1 MNTRIRIFTLCAL
14 IWGVLSA
21 WAQGNTLTIPDV
33 TVAPGRSV
41 YLPIQ
46 MNNTSNVVGVQF
58 TLTVQNG
65 ITLDTSTA
73 TLTERADGHTM
84 KFSKTGTNQYMA
96 VIFSPENKPFIG
108 RAGDLITVKLTAS
121 ASLKEG
127 FVSPMT
133 LSEVVLGA
141 PDGSNIS
148 TGHQA
153 GRVLC
158 AKSPD
163 LEVSNVSFSGNT
175 LSPQGTLSLNWQV
188 SNIGGISTGP
198 GWSEHILLETAGGT
212 VKELGTVYY
221 DQSLS
226 AGGVVSRN
234 ADITVPFVLGIDGDA
249 FIRVRL
255 VPNRDTGET
264 EGLQHNNS
272 AFTSSAIR
280 VEKALKVSPE
290 NAEVDEAE
298 ESLVK
303 FLLTRSG
310 DTTKEGSFTI
320 AKNSD
325 SRIQLPE
332 SVTIPAGQS
341 GVVFYAQIKANNIMD
356 GDSEVTINISGTDYG
371 QVSAQLS
378 IDDDILPNLGI
389 ESDAQDV
396 EEGQAIKFRIT
407 TERAS
412 SNDIALALTCDL
424 PKRFDIPSDIKIP
437 AGETEVEVT
446 VTAKD
451 DDVPNVEEV
460 VTFTVTAARHN
471 PASMNTVLTD
481 NDVPTLQL
489 EITPSAISESAGP
502 LAITA
507 KLKRTDNIDK
517 VVTVK
522 LSDDSEG
529 NLYYGRQS
537 IVMEKGV
544 EEVTLNLGPLDNSI
558 VDGERTYNISAAV
571 WIASCS
577 CNANNGT
584 SGGVVTVPLT
594 IYDNDGPT
602 LTMTSAASVLKEGGE
617 MTVTVK
623 HNTVTV
629 NPVTVNLSCDHE
641 TDIEFPQTVNIPAG
655 KNEVSFTVK
664 SKANDITNDGYIAT
678 LKATSE
684 GFATGNIIFTVSDQT
699 LPDAQITELALS
711 EEEVA
716 VGETLSVEVAVTNT
730 GTYELPEQTKIGI
743 YTNYSSTAIATLYLQ
758 KALPEGETI
767 VLQREIVLPS
777 AIGTFN
783 VYAIAN
789 DGNDV
794 KELCYTNN
802 SSKIRPVRTV
812 SPYTVT
818 IHSDKSVYNP
828 GETVKFSGFITGNE
842 VAGQDVEV
850 YVINDNYRHIL
861 KVKTDDAGAFCTDYT
876 PYTGQMGHF
885 VAGACY
891 PKEGLYDEM
900 LAFDFYGV
908 KRVPNKAI
916 TCEVLLG
923 ETYSGTY
930 QLVNP
935 GNLSLNNV
943 SVEVLSKPHNC
954 NISVTCPDHIDA
966 NSSIDVAYQID
977 ATAVSEGYD
986 WQGIKLML
994 RTEEGVSYPTTLY
1007 YYCRNKQGQLRA
1019 EVTRIKTTMLKG
1031 TSRDYPFQIINTGE
1045 GETGTISVEIPSW
1058 MNTVTPRE
1066 MASLEY
1072 GESATI
1078 ILRLTPTEDM
1088 QINVPISG
1096 SIGINC
1102 ENGQGLSLPFY
1113 IEPVSES
1120 TGTMT
1125 IDVCDENTYYTA
1137 EQPHLEGATVT
1148 VSHPTT
1154 GAKITSGTTG
1164 KDGIFQAVL
1173 PEGYYAVSVSAPNH
1187 TSYRNNL
1194 LVDPGIENTTVVN
1207 LSIEAITIDWKVEE
1221 TTVQDEYKIVS
1232 TVKYETNV
1240 PVPVVELSVP
1250 QSIDAK
1256 ALPEGESLIFYATLT
1271 NKGLITAEDVQL
1283 ELPTGFKALE
1293 FEALSNNEPFN
1304 LAPQQSVLI
1313 PVKVSHISTSSSQ
1326 SMARI
1331 KPIDDDPCVGQPG
1344 TLYYWDCGLDRKW
1357 HRYKVSLQLGSCN
1370 SNDSTTWDNNG
1381 NGTYGG
1387 GIYRGGGYRWRP
1399 STGPGAN
1406 IGGSNIHFGSST
1418 NNSAVSTDEDQD
1430 CEPCQNKFL
1439 IDLVDCGL
1447 QLIPAYKV
1455 LKEVLNCVGSI
1466 RNLIETTKKG
1476 NVKDIA
1482 YGTLEATTSC
1492 IAAKRAGAGDKNTT
1506 RQAERQQALED
1517 ILMTLSQLKAQQ
1529 SQGESLDGEGI
1540 IETLVSLASSL
1551 ATLAGWDFDNVEKI
1565 LCPVKL
1571 FLPCEYEGDD
1581 NGESGS
1587 TPNKAIKSKVTTDTT
1602 TPSYIIEFRQN
1613 LAFPF
1618 IQQLTLIGL
1627 RYEFFGDADW
1637 MNVEQ
1642 DQLYTFFDTFTASQ
1656 NPEGLVSEENY
1667 ETLIDAKPESIS
1679 RHQVI
1684 KFIERWNNSLSQN
1697 TDEPHFDCNKIAG
1710 YYDMIASVNSAIV
1723 DKGFESVAELYESSF
1738 EKCKST
1744 AEESKSVCASITLQF
1759 SQQMVMTRQAFR
1771 GTLTVFNG
1779 NETTAMTDVKLTLEV
1794 KDADGNLATSHEFQI
1809 NPESLTG
1816 FEGQLDLG
1824 DGWTLGANET
1834 GVATILFIPTKYA
1847 APMVEKPYSFG
1858 GTLSYVD
1865 PFTGLTV
1872 TRTLAPVVLT
1882 VKPSPNLDLTY
1893 FMQRDIKG
1901 DDPLTEAIEPC
1912 EEAEFSL
1919 LINNTG
1925 YGDATDVRMYTEQ
1938 PQIIENEKG
1947 LLIDFELISSQLNGG
1962 EKTLALGGTV
1972 ATDFGTIPAKS
1983 TAYAQW
1989 WIKSSLLGHFTD
2001 YDIEATHVT
2010 SYGNPDLSLLNE
2022 VTIHELIRSIDAN
2035 ETDTKVIGFLAN
2047 DIVDAED
2054 TPDMLYLSNGEV
2066 EKVFQAQTADIQ
2078 KISDTDYMLKV
2089 IADKSGW
2096 NYGNITDPTYGVSTL
2111 KRVVRQ
2117 RDGKDMSLRNFWQTD
2132 CTLRDGKDPLYENR
2146 IHFADDMDAANNET
2160 YILTFEPVPEL
2171 ILEVASFENV
2181 PEEGSLSTEPL
2192 EHVKVIFNKTV
2203 NPSTFSSEDISL
2215 AVQGVKQDI
2224 SSIGIS
2230 TDDNKTFTLDLTGI
2244 NETIGNGYF
2253 VLTVNTSGITDSEGY
2268 LGKNGKQ
2275 TGWIMFRD
2283 GLVELNSET
2292 YPKSAGTI
2300 QKQTVPSRAVAQA
2313 STEQI
2318 EDKATYGSTIRLT
2331 TIPNEGYIFKNWTIN
2346 GEIVSTEKELE
2357 YVALNDMDIKANYS
2371 LKTYAVNIAE
2381 SDDGGTISGAASGV
2395 YSYGD
2400 VLKLAAT
2407 AHEDFVFDGWMVNG
2421 KLLGHDNKQ
2430 SVVVDEVKDIKAIFR
2445 REIFHQ
2451 ALIMERG
2458 WNWIS
2463 TFVNDTIPIN
2473 ELPFS
2478 VTHIISQFD
2487 ETIDDPVYGMTGG
2500 IDMLLPGVAYKMKT
2514 AYSVMKSF
2522 KGHLYNLT
2530 DAPIELHSGWNW
2542 ISYPYVEE
2550 RNLNEVLVNASEGDY
2565 ITSQLGFA
2573 EYMDGNWEGTLTYF
2587 TPGCGYIYKSGED
2600 KVLEFDFT
2608 QTTSEATAMRASAT
2622 GYDISDSEIDVHKY
2636 PSTMNIIA
2644 QVTATPY
2651 DIDDSQCCIY
2661 AFAGNE
2667 CRGKSKYIGGKH
2679 YLTVYGDDA
2688 TGITF
2693 VIENTS
2699 NGNTYIANESLNFR
2713 QDVIGSRKSPFI
2725 LTLSG
2730 PTEINS
2736 INGEGHRLKIYTPDG
2751 RLVGTDAT
2759 AEALK
2764 TLRHGI
2770 YIINGQ
2776 KFMVK

>member
-41 YLPIQ
+41 YLPMQ

-73 TLTERADGHTM
+73 TLTDRADGHTM
-84 KFSKTGTNQYMA
+84 KFNKTGTNQYMA

-188 SNIGGISTGP
+188 SNIGGIATGP

-356 GDSEVTINISGTDYG
+356 GDSDVTINISGTDYG

-396 EEGQAIKFRIT
+396 EEGQAIQFRIT

-517 VVTVK
+517 VVTIK

-529 NLYYGRQS
+529 SLYYGRQS

-544 EEVTLNLGPLDNSI
+544 EEVTLNLGPIDNSF

-577 CNANNGT
+577 CSANNGT

-641 TDIEFPQTVNIPAG
+641 ADIEFPQIVNIPVG
-655 KNEVSFTVK
+655 ENEVSFTVK
-664 SKANDITNDGYIAT
+664 SKANDITDDGYIAT

-716 VGETLSVEVAVTNT
+716 VGETLLVEVAVTNT

-812 SPYTVT
+812 SPYTVN

-828 GETVKFSGFITGNE
+828 GETVRISGFITGNE

-861 KVKTDDAGAFCTDYT
+861 KVKTDDTGAFCTDYT

-891 PKEGLYDEM
+891 PKEGLHDEM

-908 KRVPNKAI
+908 RQVPNKAI

-986 WQGIKLML
+986 WQEIKLML
-994 RTEEGVSYPTTLY
+994 RTEEGISYSTTLY
-1007 YYCRNKQGQLRA
+1007 YYCRNKQGQLKA
-1019 EVTRIKTTMLKG
+1019 EVTRINTTMIKG

-1066 MASLEY
+1066 MASLGY
-1072 GESATI
+1072 GESATV

-1164 KDGIFQAVL
+1164 KDGIFQTVL

-1313 PVKVSHISTSSSQ
+1313 PVKVSHISTPSSQ

-1331 KPIDDDPCVGQPG
+1331 KPIDDDPCATQVG
-1344 TLYYWDCGLDRKW
+1344 TLYSWDCGMDRQW
-1357 HRYKVSLQLGSCN
+1357 HRYDVALQLGSCN
-1370 SNDSTTWDNNG
+1370 SQDSSTWDNPG

-1387 GIYRGGGYRWRP
+1387 GRYGWRP
-1399 STGPGAN
+1399 TPGPGAN
-1406 IGGSNIHFGSST
+1406 IGGSNIHFGASS
-1418 NNSAVSTDEDQD
+1418 NNSSISTDEDKG
-1430 CEPCQNKFL
+1430 CEPCQNRLFYTMAKCAVKHVP
-1439 IDLVDCGL
+1439 IISDVWDIIGWVRDPIGSAKDKAIGAIHDYIGKKIPIYGWVRKIIGYREIYDDCLKPLL
-1447 QLIPAYKV
+1447 QPCDREGADTSSAKART
-1455 LKEVLNCVGSI
+1455 N
-1466 RNLIETTKKG
+1466 NKKQSDYPSYVTEYQ
-1476 NVKDIA
+1476 N
-1482 YGTLEATTSC
+1482 
-1492 IAAKRAGAGDKNTT
+1492 
-1506 RQAERQQALED
+1506 
-1517 ILMTLSQLKAQQ
+1517 TLSYLL
-1529 SQGESLDGEGI
+1529 S
-1540 IETLVSLASSL
+1540 ASD
-1551 ATLAGWDFDNVEKI
+1551 ARINKFTE
-1565 LCPVKL
+1565 L
-1571 FLPCEYEGDD
+1571 FGDD
-1581 NGESGS
+1581 NWLNVNPDELNS
-1587 TPNKAIKSKVTTDTT
+1587 
-1602 TPSYIIEFRQN
+1602 FM
-1613 LAFPF
+1613 LAFDDY
-1618 IQQLTLIGL
+1618 IELTITEDELMS
-1627 RYEFFGDADW
+1627 YK
-1637 MNVEQ
+1637 
-1642 DQLYTFFDTFTASQ
+1642 
-1656 NPEGLVSEENY
+1656 PEG
-1667 ETLIDAKPESIS
+1667 IS
-1679 RHQVI
+1679 NEMFQRFVT
-1684 KFIERWNNSLSQN
+1684 RWHN
-1697 TDEPHFDCNKIAG
+1697 TINEVDSDNKIDLDKISEWNRTMNEVLEFVANKG
-1710 YYDMIASVNSAIV
+1710 YEKISDYYKVVEEEFVNKLNDSQ
-1723 DKGFESVAELYESSF
+1723 S
-1738 EKCKST
+1738 
-1744 AEESKSVCASITLQF
+1744 SVCASITLQF

-2331 TIPNEGYIFKNWTIN
+2331 TIPNEGYILKNWTIN

>member
-121 ASLKEG
+121 ASLEEG

-188 SNIGGISTGP
+188 SNIGGIATGP
-198 GWSEHILLETAGGT
+198 GWSEHILLETAEGT

-298 ESLVK
+298 EPLVK

-310 DTTKEGSFTI
+310 DTSKEESFTI

-356 GDSEVTINISGTDYG
+356 GDSDVAINISGTDYG
-371 QVSAQLS
+371 QVPAQLF

-517 VVTVK
+517 VVTIK

-529 NLYYGRQS
+529 SLYYGRQS

-544 EEVTLNLGPLDNSI
+544 EEVTLNLGPIDNSF

-577 CNANNGT
+577 CSANNGT

-629 NPVTVNLSCDHE
+629 KPVTVNLSCDHE
-641 TDIEFPQTVNIPAG
+641 ADIEFPQTVNIPVG
-655 KNEVSFTVK
+655 ENEVSFTVK
-664 SKANDITNDGYIAT
+664 SKANDITDDGYIAT

-711 EEEVA
+711 EEEVS
-716 VGETLSVEVAVTNT
+716 VGETLSVKVAVTNT

-812 SPYTVT
+812 SPYTVN

-828 GETVKFSGFITGNE
+828 GETVRISGFITGNE

-861 KVKTDDAGAFCTDYT
+861 KVKTDDTGAFCTDYT

-891 PKEGLYDEM
+891 PKEGLHDEM
-900 LAFDFYGV
+900 LTFDFYGV
-908 KRVPNKAI
+908 RQVPNKAI
-916 TCEVLLG
+916 TCEALLG
-923 ETYSGTY
+923 DTYSGAY
-930 QLVNP
+930 KLVNP
-935 GNLSLNNV
+935 GNLPLNNV
-943 SVEVLSKPHNC
+943 SVEVLSKPENC

-986 WQGIKLML
+986 WQEIKLML

-1007 YYCRNKQGQLRA
+1007 YYCRNKQGQLKA
-1019 EVTRIKTTMLKG
+1019 EVTRIKTTMIKG

-1066 MASLEY
+1066 MASLGY
-1072 GESATI
+1072 GESATV

-1164 KDGIFQAVL
+1164 KDGIFQTVL

-1194 LVDPGIENTTVVN
+1194 LVDPGIDNTTVVN

-1293 FEALSNNEPFN
+1293 FEALSNNEPFD

-1313 PVKVSHISTSSSQ
+1313 PVKVSHVSTSPLQ
-1326 SMARI
+1326 SMARV
-1331 KPIDDDPCVGQPG
+1331 KPIDNDPCVSQVG
-1344 TLYYWDCGLDRKW
+1344 TLYSWDCGKDRKW
-1357 HRYKVSLQLGSCN
+1357 HRYGIALQLGSCN
-1370 SNDSTTWDNNG
+1370 SNDPSTWDNPG
-1381 NGTYGG
+1381 NGTYGYGTERDGYGPTYGPGIG
-1387 GIYRGGGYRWRP
+1387 GGGGYYG
-1399 STGPGAN
+1399 SSSGS
-1406 IGGSNIHFGSST
+1406 SNITSY
-1418 NNSAVSTDEDQD
+1418 QD
-1430 CEPCQNKFL
+1430 NGCEPCQNRFL
-1439 IDLVDCGL
+1439 IKAGL
-1447 QLIPAYKV
+1447 
-1455 LKEVLNCVGSI
+1455 
-1466 RNLIETTKKG
+1466 
-1476 NVKDIA
+1476 
-1482 YGTLEATTSC
+1482 C
-1492 IAAKRAGAGDKNTT
+1492 IAGFIPYLGCVTG
-1506 RQAERQQALED
+1506 LG
-1517 ILMTLSQLKAQQ
+1517 SC
-1529 SQGESLDGEGI
+1529 
-1540 IETLVSLASSL
+1540 
-1551 ATLAGWDFDNVEKI
+1551 GWDMSHGKHGWRNYAGCVTGAVG
-1565 LCPVKL
+1565 CVVGPVGWVANAIGCIIS
-1571 FLPCEYEGDD
+1571 FTEPCDLEG
-1581 NGESGS
+1581 EETSQSRRKTKTKGS
-1587 TPNKAIKSKVTTDTT
+1587 SY
-1602 TPSYIIEFRQN
+1602 PSYIEDFQKKSEIPLKE
-1613 LAFPF
+1613 
-1618 IQQLTLIGL
+1618 LTAYKNYLL
-1627 RYEFFGDADW
+1627 EFFG
-1637 MNVEQ
+1637 
-1642 DQLYTFFDTFTASQ
+1642 
-1656 NPEGLVSEENY
+1656 SEEWISIDNSNELELLLWKLEEDHSLY
-1667 ETLIDAKPESIS
+1667 IDYKDYLDVKPSGITSKTLKD
-1679 RHQVI
+1679 
-1684 KFIERWNNSLSQN
+1684 FIERLNNTTQFYETNISSDNYIDVKKLN
-1697 TDEPHFDCNKIAG
+1697 DYITEILKAEEECTAMG
-1710 YYDMIASVNSAIV
+1710 YSSTSDMFINAYN
-1723 DKGFESVAELYESSF
+1723 D
-1738 EKCKST
+1738 CKSKL
-1744 AEESKSVCASITLQF
+1744 EEDLSSVCASITLQF

-1779 NETTAMTDVKLTLEV
+1779 NKTTAMTDVKLTLEV
-1794 KDADGNLATSHEFQI
+1794 KDGDGNLATSHEFQI
-1809 NPESLTG
+1809 NPESITG
-1816 FEGQLDLG
+1816 FEGQLNLG

-1947 LLIDFELISSQLNGG
+1947 LLIDFELMSSQLNGG

-2215 AVQGVKQDI
+2215 AVQGVKQDVK
-2224 SSIGIS
+2224 SVGIS
-2230 TDDNKTFTLDLTGI
+2230 TDDNKTFTLDFTGI

-2292 YPKSAGTI
+2292 YPESAGTI

-2421 KLLGHDNKQ
+2421 KLLGHDNEQ
-2430 SVVVDEVKDIKAIFR
+2430 TVVVDEVKDIKAIFR

-2451 ALIMERG
+2451 ALIMKRG

-2463 TFVNDTIPIN
+2463 TFVNDTIPIY

-2550 RNLNEVLVNASEGDY
+2550 RNLNEVLVNATEGDY

-2573 EYMDGNWEGTLTYF
+2573 EYMDGNWEGTLTDF

-2608 QTTSEATAMRASAT
+2608 QTTSETMAMRASST

-2679 YLTVYGDDA
+2679 YLTAYGDDA

-2713 QDVIGSRKSPFI
+2713 QDVIGSRTSPFI

-2730 PTEINS
+2730 PTDINS
-2736 INGEGHRLKIYTPDG
+2736 INGEAHRLKIYTPDG

>member
-121 ASLKEG
+121 ASLEEG

-141 PDGSNIS
+141 PDGSNIC

-188 SNIGGISTGP
+188 SNIGGIATGP
-198 GWSEHILLETAGGT
+198 GWSEHILLETAEGIA
-212 VKELGTVYY
+212 KELGTVYY
-221 DQSLS
+221 DQSLNT
-226 AGGVVSRN
+226 GGVVSRN
-234 ADITVPFVLGIDGDA
+234 ADINVPFVLGIDGDA
-249 FIRVRL
+249 YIRVRL

-298 ESLVK
+298 EPLVK

-310 DTTKEGSFTI
+310 DTSKEESFTI
-320 AKNSD
+320 AKNND

-356 GDSEVTINISGTDYG
+356 GDSDVTINISGTDYG

-602 LTMTSAASVLKEGGE
+602 LSMTSAASVLKEGGE
-617 MTVTVK
+617 MMITVTR
-623 HNTVTV
+623 NADIA
-629 NPVTVNLSCDHE
+629 NPLA
-641 TDIEFPQTVNIPAG
+641 VNIESNYDADLVYPSTITIQSGEAS
-655 KNEVSFTVK
+655 VSFVVT
-664 SKANDITNDGYIAT
+664 SKGNEITENGVTA
-678 LKATSE
+678 LLSAKAE
-684 GFATGNIIFTVSDQT
+684 GFATGNVWFAISDQT
-699 LPDAQITELALS
+699 LPDAQITALKPLVK
-711 EEEVA
+711 EYFYNDEIGFCIQIA
-716 VGETLSVEVAVTNT
+716 NT
-730 GTYELPEQTKIGI
+730 GNAELPSNALIQLYKSDNSVVAEY
-743 YTNYSSTAIATLYLQ
+743 YTQ
-758 KALPEGETI
+758 
-767 VLQREIVLPS
+767 S
-777 AIGTFN
+777 AIPAGVSVDLNMTFKPSLSIGRN
-783 VYAIAN
+783 SFYAIINPEKKA
-789 DGNDV
+789 
-794 KELCYTNN
+794 KELNYANN
-802 SSKIRPVRTV
+802 TSSFADIQIL
-812 SPYTVT
+812 SPFTTTTKVAKT
-818 IHSDKSVYNP
+818 ILGKN
-828 GETVKFSGFITGNE
+828 EEIQISGKATGRQIANAE
-842 VAGQDVEV
+842 IDV
-850 YVINDNYRHIL
+850 YVINRGYRHVITT
-861 KVKTDDAGAFCTDYT
+861 KTDAEGSFTAKYK
-876 PYTGQMGHF
+876 PYENQSGHF
-885 VAGACY
+885 SVGACFHGEQLNVEQCY
-891 PKEGLYDEM
+891 
-900 LAFDFYGV
+900 FDIYAIDVKNSSPTCDIANGDSFTGKFY
-908 KRVPNKAI
+908 
-916 TCEVLLG
+916 
-923 ETYSGTY
+923 
-930 QLVNP
+930 
-935 GNLSLNNV
+935 LSNNGILPLNNV
-943 SVEVLSKPHNC
+943 KASL
-954 NISVTCPDHIDA
+954 
-966 NSSIDVAYQID
+966 
-977 ATAVSEGYD
+977 VSE
-986 WQGIKLML
+986 I
-994 RTEEGVSYPTTLY
+994 T
-1007 YYCRNKQGQLRA
+1007 NA
-1019 EVTRIKTTMLKG
+1019 EVTISETPINIAGGETKEVSYTIKGLTVSPSLEWQTAKVTFVCDEGATATSAINYYIREPKAQLKADVV
-1031 TSRDYPFQIINTGE
+1031 SINTSVTIGNE
-1045 GETGTISVEIPSW
+1045 RKFYITLSNLGKSETGKISFVTPSWIRVEGAQTLQSMTMGETTEVALVIS
-1058 MNTVTPRE
+1058 TT
-1066 MASLEY
+1066 
-1072 GESATI
+1072 
-1078 ILRLTPTEDM
+1078 DHM
-1088 QINVPISG
+1088 QANVPVTGNIA
-1096 SIGINC
+1096 INC
-1102 ENGQGLSLPFY
+1102 DNGNGITIPFN
-1113 IEPVSES
+1113 IEPVSS
-1120 TGTMT
+1120 ATGFLS
-1125 IDVCDENTYYTA
+1125 IDVCDEFTYYTSDS
-1137 EQPHLEGATVT
+1137 PHVAGASIEVK
-1148 VSHPTT
+1148 HPTT
-1154 GAKITSGTTG
+1154 GKVIIAGTTNEQG
-1164 KDGIFQAVL
+1164 LFNVEL
-1173 PEGYYAVSVSAPNH
+1173 PEGYYTITVNAYKH
-1187 TSYRNNL
+1187 ETYTNNIY
-1194 LVDPGIENTTVVN
+1194 VDPERTRNVVVN
-1207 LSIEAITIDWKVEE
+1207 IGYTAITYNWNVEE
-1221 TTVQDEYKIVS
+1221 TEVEDEYKLV
-1232 TVKYETNV
+1232 TKVNYETNV
-1240 PVPVVELSVP
+1240 PLPVVV
-1250 QSIDAK
+1250 IG
-1256 ALPEGESLIFYATLT
+1256 LPEKIDGDNMKAGESTIINVTVT
-1271 NKGLITAEDVQL
+1271 NKGLLPALNNTITLPKDTEEWLFESLVSIEPFDLPSQQSIVIPVRITRLIDYTENQRMAKSVATDMMDNFSNCMFHIKDTYEAVCGDTLRNNESIERMAMKMCGIAATGATIFNYLSNLYYAGIGSGVSSSLGKPAGGQNKSGTSTTQHTTLSEQSFSMCNPCDAKKAEDLFEVIIGKTYLGGINDGMNESIKILKDPNYQEKQRL
-1283 ELPTGFKALE
+1283 VVTAAGL
-1293 FEALSNNEPFN
+1293 EALRE
-1304 LAPQQSVLI
+1304 
-1313 PVKVSHISTSSSQ
+1313 
-1326 SMARI
+1326 
-1331 KPIDDDPCVGQPG
+1331 
-1344 TLYYWDCGLDRKW
+1344 
-1357 HRYKVSLQLGSCN
+1357 SLQEAAKAYAERRTGLNVS
-1370 SNDSTTWDNNG
+1370 DIWD
-1381 NGTYGG
+1381 
-1387 GIYRGGGYRWRP
+1387 
-1399 STGPGAN
+1399 
-1406 IGGSNIHFGSST
+1406 FGEALWDIIQVTRISST
-1418 NNSAVSTDEDQD
+1418 
-1430 CEPCQNKFL
+1430 PCQNQTPGSPMKTKESKDDSRSWQAKYNEVAAQEADYLENFYSIL
-1439 IDLVDCGL
+1439 FELFGDTTWFGNDFENKLSYAVNLTEKENLSIDEILESRPASITSEQAITLYNRLNGL
-1447 QLIPAYKV
+1447 DATNTIDASK
-1455 LKEVLNCVGSI
+1455 
-1466 RNLIETTKKG
+1466 
-1476 NVKDIA
+1476 
-1482 YGTLEATTSC
+1482 LE
-1492 IAAKRAGAGDKNTT
+1492 
-1506 RQAERQQALED
+1506 EL
-1517 ILMTLSQLKAQQ
+1517 
-1529 SQGESLDGEGI
+1529 
-1540 IETLVSLASSL
+1540 
-1551 ATLAGWDFDNVEKI
+1551 VEKNM
-1565 LCPVKL
+1565 
-1571 FLPCEYEGDD
+1571 E
-1581 NGESGS
+1581 
-1587 TPNKAIKSKVTTDTT
+1587 
-1602 TPSYIIEFRQN
+1602 
-1613 LAFPF
+1613 
-1618 IQQLTLIGL
+1618 
-1627 RYEFFGDADW
+1627 
-1637 MNVEQ
+1637 M
-1642 DQLYTFFDTFTASQ
+1642 
-1656 NPEGLVSEENY
+1656 
-1667 ETLIDAKPESIS
+1667 
-1679 RHQVI
+1679 
-1684 KFIERWNNSLSQN
+1684 
-1697 TDEPHFDCNKIAG
+1697 DEIAV
-1710 YYDMIASVNSAIV
+1710 AE
-1723 DKGFESVAELYESSF
+1723 GFESLADRFVNAYDICAKMYQEESS
-1738 EKCKST
+1738 
-1744 AEESKSVCASITLQF
+1744 SVCASITLQF

-1947 LLIDFELISSQLNGG
+1947 LLIDFELMSSQLNGG

-1989 WIKSSLLGHFTD
+1989 WIRSSLLGHFTD
-2001 YDIEATHVT
+2001 YNIEATHVT

-2253 VLTVNTSGITDSEGY
+2253 VLTVNTSGITDSEGF

-2421 KLLGHDNKQ
+2421 KLLGHDNEQ

-2573 EYMDGNWEGTLTYF
+2573 EYMDGNWEGTLTDF

-2730 PTEINS
+2730 PTDINS

>member
-58 TLTVQNG
+58 TITVQNG

-188 SNIGGISTGP
+188 SNIGGIATGP

-356 GDSEVTINISGTDYG
+356 GDSDVTINISGTDYG

-502 LAITA
+502 LATTA
-507 KLKRTDNIDK
+507 RLKRTDNIDK
-517 VVTVK
+517 VVTIK

-529 NLYYGRQS
+529 SLYYGRQS

-544 EEVTLNLGPLDNSI
+544 EEVTLNLGPIDNSF

-577 CNANNGT
+577 CSANNGT

-641 TDIEFPQTVNIPAG
+641 ADIEFPQIVNIPVG
-655 KNEVSFTVK
+655 ENEVSFTVK
-664 SKANDITNDGYIAT
+664 SKANDITDDGYIAT

-716 VGETLSVEVAVTNT
+716 VGETLLVEVAVTNT

-812 SPYTVT
+812 SPYTVN

-828 GETVKFSGFITGNE
+828 GETVRISGFITGNE

-861 KVKTDDAGAFCTDYT
+861 KVKTDDTGAFCTDYT

-908 KRVPNKAI
+908 KQIPNKAI
-916 TCEVLLG
+916 TCEVVLG

-935 GNLSLNNV
+935 GNLSLHDV
-943 SVEVLSKPHNC
+943 SVEVLSKPENC

-986 WQGIKLML
+986 WQEIKLML
-994 RTEEGVSYPTTLY
+994 RTEEGISYPTTLY
-1007 YYCRNKQGQLRA
+1007 YYCRNKQGQLKA
-1019 EVTRIKTTMLKG
+1019 EVTRINTTMIKG

-1045 GETGTISVEIPSW
+1045 GETGKISVEIPSW
-1058 MNTVTPRE
+1058 MNIVTPRE
-1066 MASLEY
+1066 MASLGY
-1072 GESATI
+1072 GESATV

-1125 IDVCDENTYYTA
+1125 IDVCNENTYYTA

-1326 SMARI
+1326 TMARL
-1331 KPIDDDPCVGQPG
+1331 KLIDDDPCASQVG
-1344 TLYYWDCGLDRKW
+1344 TLYFWDCGMDRQW
-1357 HRYKVSLQLGSCN
+1357 HRYDVALQLGSCN
-1370 SNDSTTWDNNG
+1370 SKDPSTWDNPG

-1387 GIYRGGGYRWRP
+1387 GYYRWRP
-1399 STGPGAN
+1399 TSGPGAN
-1406 IGGSNIHFGSST
+1406 IGGSNIHFGTYT
-1418 NNSAVSTDEDQD
+1418 NNSLIITDEDKG
-1430 CEPCQNKFL
+1430 CEPCQNGILIAGLKCAGHFIGDAL
-1439 IDLVDCGL
+1439 NTLQSLMDTNFEEDGKDEGPYVEQITEGFHDLLESIASTFDACVNSQANFDGVYKCYKEASKTVDNMFDEAVIAGLGYVVPANKLAKYKSVGKKMLKWKKIIDLLADCANDFVHACDH
-1447 QLIPAYKV
+1447 IYKPDENISRNIAKSSPNYTNSI
-1455 LKEVLNCVGSI
+1455 LSELDIIQNRIDAFSTINNIIWGSEKEWEEVSFDEMCILCDSI
-1466 RNLIETTKKG
+1466 NYI
-1476 NVKDIA
+1476 ND
-1482 YGTLEATTSC
+1482 
-1492 IAAKRAGAGDKNTT
+1492 DF
-1506 RQAERQQALED
+1506 D
-1517 ILMTLSQLKAQQ
+1517 
-1529 SQGESLDGEGI
+1529 I
-1540 IETLVSLASSL
+1540 IEKFKPEALSKTQFHNFFNRRKSYLLGNIPDSISDALQHSILVMQ
-1551 ATLAGWDFDNVEKI
+1551 
-1565 LCPVKL
+1565 
-1571 FLPCEYEGDD
+1571 
-1581 NGESGS
+1581 
-1587 TPNKAIKSKVTTDTT
+1587 DTREHFT
-1602 TPSYIIEFRQN
+1602 ELGYFTPS
-1613 LAFPF
+1613 
-1618 IQQLTLIGL
+1618 
-1627 RYEFFGDADW
+1627 D
-1637 MNVEQ
+1637 
-1642 DQLYTFFDTFTASQ
+1642 YTK
-1656 NPEGLVSEENY
+1656 E
-1667 ETLIDAKPESIS
+1667 K
-1679 RHQVI
+1679 
-1684 KFIERWNNSLSQN
+1684 
-1697 TDEPHFDCNKIAG
+1697 
-1710 YYDMIASVNSAIV
+1710 
-1723 DKGFESVAELYESSF
+1723 VAELMDIAKESQS
-1738 EKCKST
+1738 
-1744 AEESKSVCASITLQF
+1744 SVCASITLQF

-1794 KDADGNLATSHEFQI
+1794 KDGDGNLATSHEFQI

-1858 GTLSYVD
+1858 GTLSYAD

-1947 LLIDFELISSQLNGG
+1947 LLIDFELMSSQLNGG

-2001 YDIEATHVT
+2001 YNIEATHVT

-2022 VTIHELIRSIDAN
+2022 VTIHELIRSIDAGDAN
-2035 ETDTKVIGFLAN
+2035 TKVIGFLTN

-2066 EKVFQAQTADIQ
+2066 EKVFQAQTADMQ
-2078 KISDTDYMLKV
+2078 KISDTDYTLKV
-2089 IADKSGW
+2089 TADKSGW
-2096 NYGNITDPTYGVSTL
+2096 NYGNIVDPTYGVSSL

-2117 RDGKDMSLRNFWQTD
+2117 RDGKEMSLRNFWQTD

-2381 SDDGGTISGAASGV
+2381 SDDGGTINGAASGV

-2421 KLLGHDNKQ
+2421 KLLGHDNEQ

-2573 EYMDGNWEGTLTYF
+2573 EYMDGNWEGTLTDF

-2608 QTTSEATAMRASAT
+2608 QTKSEATAMRASAT
-2622 GYDISDSEIDVHKY
+2622 GYDVSDSEIDVHKY
-2636 PSTMNIIA
+2636 SSTMNIIA
-2644 QVTATPY
+2644 QVTSTPY

-2699 NGNTYIANESLNFR
+2699 NGNTYIANENLNFR